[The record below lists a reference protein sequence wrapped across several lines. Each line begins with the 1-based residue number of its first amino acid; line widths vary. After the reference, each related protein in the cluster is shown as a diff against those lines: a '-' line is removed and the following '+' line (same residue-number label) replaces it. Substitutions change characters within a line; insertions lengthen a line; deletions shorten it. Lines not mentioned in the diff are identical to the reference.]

1 MKNNSTFEV
10 VMVGIGTMVFIL
22 LVAGL
27 FFALPVMLLWNWLIT
42 SIFNLRRIGFLEAYG
57 LYILCNMLFRQTQNN
72 DSNKQ
77 NTANLFLF

>member
-57 LYILCNMLFRQTQNN
+57 LYILCNILFQQTQNN